1 MNVKD
6 YSNVVFI

>member
-6 YSNVVFI
+6 YAC